1 MDYAESESL
10 KMVRRTARD
19 VADSFGGDYVRE
31 HVREKTFPREFSD
44 ALAENGF
51 YGAMIDEEYGG
62 AAMGML
68 EMSVILEELSR
79 GGTPGSLLLVLTSI
93 FGALGIDLHGTEDQ
107 KQYYLPRIADGELQ
121 FCMAL
126 TEPNAGVNALNVET
140 YAEQE
145 GDEYVVNGQ
154 KVFISGV
161 DHADGMLLIAR
172 TSPFDEENP
181 THGISLFLVPE
192 PSEQDGIELTPL
204 DMGVPWFERQFEIQF
219 NDLRVGEDR
228 ILGGPD
234 NRDEALYQLFDTLNT
249 ERIAGAASAVGAGL
263 RAIDEGVD
271 YANDRRVFG
280 GHPIGSH
287 QAIQHPLAQ
296 AYAELIAAREMV
308 YKASWKFDR
317 GEECGLEANT
327 ANLLS
332 SEASH
337 RAADRALQTHGGS
350 GFSNEYSILG
360 LWINTRLS
368 QTAPIPNEMIR
379 NFIAEH
385 ELGLPKSY
393 SW

>member
-1 MDYAESESL
+1 MDYAESEPL

-19 VADSFGGDYVRE
+19 VADGFDEDYVRKHIE
-31 HVREKTFPREFSD
+31 NKTFPQEFSD

-62 AAMGML
+62 ADMGML
-68 EMSVILEELSR
+68 EMSVILEELTH

-93 FGALGIDLHGTEDQ
+93 FGALTIDLHATEEQ
-107 KQYYLPRIADGELQ
+107 KQHYLPKIADGDLQ

-140 YAEQE
+140 FAEQQ

-154 KVFISGV
+154 KIFISGV
-161 DHADGMLLIAR
+161 DNADGMLLIAR
-172 TSPFDEENP
+172 TTPFDEENP

-192 PSEQDGIELTPL
+192 PAERDGLEMTEL
-204 DMGVPWFERQFEIQF
+204 DMGVPWFEKQFQLQF
-219 NDLRVGEDR
+219 NDMRISEDHL
-228 ILGGPD
+228 LGGAD
-234 NRDEALYQLFDTLNT
+234 NRDEALIQLWDTLNT
-249 ERIAGAASAVGAGL
+249 ERIAGAASSVGAGL
-263 RAIDEGVD
+263 RAIDQGVD
-271 YANDRRVFG
+271 YANERKVFG
-280 GHPIGSH
+280 GQPIGSH
-287 QAIQHPLAQ
+287 QAVQHPLAQ

-308 YKASWKFDR
+308 YKASWKFDQ

-327 ANLLS
+327 ANLLA

-337 RAADRALQTHGGS
+337 EAADRALQTHGGS
-350 GFSNEYSILG
+350 GFSNDYGILA

-379 NFIAEH
+379 NFISEH